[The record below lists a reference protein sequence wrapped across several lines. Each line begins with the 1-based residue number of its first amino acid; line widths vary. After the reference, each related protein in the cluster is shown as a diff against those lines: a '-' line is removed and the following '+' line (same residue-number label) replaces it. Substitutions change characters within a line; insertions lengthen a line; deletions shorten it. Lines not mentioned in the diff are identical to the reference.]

1 MKQTRISCL
10 WAFALAL
17 LATTASCDDDKSYA
31 ELLTDETMAT
41 NAFLADQH
49 VVGYQPDNETFE
61 TGPNAPYY
69 QLDEDGN
76 VYMQVL
82 NPGTKDNKAETDELI
97 YFRFTRYNLYE
108 YADGKLGSGSGNDTD
123 LAYGSASFRFG
134 NSSSQSSYQWGS
146 GLQLPLRHLSID
158 CEVNLV
164 IKSQAG
170 LYNEIANVQPYLYNV
185 RYFKPQT

>member
-1 MKQTRISCL
+1 MKRTKIFCR
-10 WAFALAL
+10 WALAL
-17 LATTASCDDDKSYA
+17 AVLATTASCNDDKSYA
-31 ELLTDETMAT
+31 ELLTDENMAT

-61 TGPNAPYY
+61 TGPDAPYY

-82 NPGTKDNKAETDELI
+82 NPGTKDNKAETDDLI

-108 YADGKLGSGSGNDTD
+108 YANGKLGAGSGNDTD
-123 LAYGSASFRFG
+123 LTYGSASFRFG
-134 NSSSQSSYQWGS
+134 NNSSQSSYQWGS
-146 GLQLPLRHLSID
+146 GLQLPLRYLSID

-170 LYNEIANVQPYLYNV
+170 LYNEISNVQPYLYTV